1 MSGVIRH
8 RIIICYPAPL
18 QISPSRSRQQQR
30 QCVRWKG
37 RGAAM
42 MLGLYKVQVPCSTC
56 LTTDVKG
63 KESFYFVR

>member
-8 RIIICYPAPL
+8 GIIICYPAPL
-18 QISPSRSRQQQR
+18 QISASGSRQQQR

-37 RGAAM
+37 RGVAM
-42 MLGLYKVQVPCSTC
+42 MLDLYKVQVPCSTC
-56 LTTDVKG
+56 LAKDVKG